1 MSTHPGPPAAARP
14 GDTAGTLR
22 LLAYLGLAILLLV
35 LDHRGGWMRQARAQ
49 AQLLVQPVWA
59 LAGLPGRYGAPG
71 GGLWLAW
78 VNGLPAGCVGLR
90 PLEDD
95 VCEMKRL
102 YVRPDHAGHGLG
114 RGLAEAAL
122 AGARERGYRV
132 MRLDT
137 LKSMTAANA
146 LYRKLGFEQIGPY
159 CDNPFEEARYYELTL

>member
-1 MSTHPGPPAAARP
+1 MMQPRP
-14 GDTAGTLR
+14 S
-22 LLAYLGLAILLLV
+22 
-35 LDHRGGWMRQARAQ
+35 LDSLRQASGIAPATDMAVVRILFEEYAKGLGFSLCFQ
-49 AQLLVQPVWA
+49 NFDEE
-59 LAGLPGRYGAPG
+59 LAGLPGRYGVPG

-90 PLEDD
+90 PLEDR

-122 AGARERGYRV
+122 AGARKRGYRV

-159 CDNPFEEARYYELTL
+159 CDNPFEDARYYELTL